1 MHVTLKTLLN
11 HVEPWKGF
19 VYESSRLDNPGYTH
33 AALTISLRARRGSRS
48 RCRVPPRTEVHASW
62 MRPGLRAAF

>member
-19 VYESSRLDNPGYTH
+19 VYESSRLDNPGHTH
-33 AALTISLRARRGSRS
+33 ATLTISLRARRGSQGRCGQCEQPAPVRS
-48 RCRVPPRTEVHASW
+48 ATTA
-62 MRPGLRAAF
+62 